1 MMIECLLLTI
11 LLSAGWSETT
21 FSRSRPSVGRSLVL
35 PWDSPSSRWGTGST
49 HQDKQGSFLRTS
61 TVFVWFLSSS
71 YVGYPGKL
79 FLNML
84 KCLIIPL
91 VVPSLIAS
99 IGSLDFRMSGK
110 VNMICQT
117 AISCQINQNFSSYH
131 TFHAWIAR
139 DAFCCGFATSSKHK

>member
-1 MMIECLLLTI
+1 MPSFSLSTFVQFSFCRFIRDNLLTMATLCGAIAGVALGLSLKSMGDGIYTPRQARYVCLLWRRKPKLI
-11 LLSAGWSETT
+11 SGW
-21 FSRSRPSVGRSLVL
+21 
-35 PWDSPSSRWGTGST
+35 
-49 HQDKQGSFLRTS
+49 TS
-61 TVFVWFLSSS
+61 KEFCFS

-110 VNMICQT
+110 VRL
-117 AISCQINQNFSSYH
+117 INLSSAH
-131 TFHAWIAR
+131 TNAR
-139 DAFCCGFATSSKHK
+139 CIGRLACHLSNCLLLHK

>member
-1 MMIECLLLTI
+1 MVKEDNKIGINICDLTNVMMVHI
-11 LLSAGWSETT
+11 
-21 FSRSRPSVGRSLVL
+21 F
-35 PWDSPSSRWGTGST
+35 
-49 HQDKQGSFLRTS
+49 HF
-61 TVFVWFLSSS
+61 S

-110 VNMICQT
+110 V
-117 AISCQINQNFSSYH
+117 
-131 TFHAWIAR
+131 
-139 DAFCCGFATSSKHK
+139 

>member
-1 MMIECLLLTI
+1 MATLCGAIAGVALGLSLKSMGDGIYTPRQARYIMKEETKIEI
-11 LLSAGWSETT
+11 L
-21 FSRSRPSVGRSLVL
+21 RP
-35 PWDSPSSRWGTGST
+35 
-49 HQDKQGSFLRTS
+49 
-61 TVFVWFLSSS
+61 VFIEEFCFS

-110 VNMICQT
+110 V
-117 AISCQINQNFSSYH
+117 ADPF
-131 TFHAWIAR
+131 
-139 DAFCCGFATSSKHK
+139 

>member
-1 MMIECLLLTI
+1 MATLCGAIAGVALGLSLKSMGDGIYTPRQARYILIYGKGGQLLTGYNLI
-11 LLSAGWSETT
+11 RLHKGI
-21 FSRSRPSVGRSLVL
+21 
-35 PWDSPSSRWGTGST
+35 
-49 HQDKQGSFLRTS
+49 TS
-61 TVFVWFLSSS
+61 KEFCFS

-110 VNMICQT
+110 VC
-117 AISCQINQNFSSYH
+117 
-131 TFHAWIAR
+131 
-139 DAFCCGFATSSKHK
+139 